1 MGIKISLDG
10 INTQT
15 IRHSDERISKLEDI
29 AVESSQGKK
38 QTKKKTRTKTRKKD
52 SQWSAG

>member
-1 MGIKISLDG
+1 MGLTLKR
-10 INTQT
+10 
-15 IRHSDERISKLEDI
+15 IRHSDERISKPEDI